1 MKDFGKQE
9 RQAIREKEEDFDQ
22 TRTRRRMTFV
32 KMNLVHT
39 ISNIQAFKFN
49 CILQTPVTLK

>member
-22 TRTRRRMTFV
+22 TRTRRRRRMTFV

-39 ISNIQAFKFN
+39 ILNIQAFK

>member
-22 TRTRRRMTFV
+22 QTRDP
-32 KMNLVHT
+32 KLV
-39 ISNIQAFKFN
+39 S
-49 CILQTPVTLK
+49 